1 MQRSRLPVCLLLGMI
16 LLATVALA
24 REWKDATGAFRV
36 EAELVAV
43 RDGKVYLE
51 KPNGAVITVA
61 LEKLSQA
68 DQDFLKK
75 GTAPAV
81 PAKPP
86 AADPV
91 PGTPA
96 ASLPTDKQEL
106 ARRALGV
113 LQANCYRCHGHEG
126 SNEGGF
132 NYILSLE
139 KLSQG
144 YVKAGNPA
152 GSPLYERM
160 TAASDSRMPPEGE
173 NPRPSAADI
182 TLVKRWIEVGAPALA
197 QSTARTF
204 FSNADIMGLVAKD
217 LEAAPE
223 RSRKYYRYFTL
234 SNLYNSGVS
243 EDELQTY
250 RLALSKLVNSLSW
263 NPTLVKPQ
271 PIDPARTILRVDIRE
286 LNWTLDN
293 WQDIARSNPYGLKFD
308 TVDAKTCYQHAQTEM
323 PAVRADW
330 FVFAASR
337 PPLYHTLLGLP
348 ETDLE
353 LEQNLRVNV
362 ASNIEQEKVA
372 RAAFNRSGVSQ
383 NNRLIERHA
392 LPQGSYWKSYD
403 FGGNVGAQSLFQH
416 PLGPGG
422 NDGFRHDG
430 GEIVFSLPNGLQ
442 GYLLVDKD
450 GKRIDKGPT
459 EIVSDPR
466 RPDKLVT
473 NGVSCM
479 SCHYAG
485 IITKADEIRPF
496 VEVNRKSF
504 KEVESILAIYPDKS
518 QLDRFYDED
527 GRRFAN
533 AMKQIGFSTLS
544 RTGEPISS
552 MAQRFEEELD
562 LARTASEFGL
572 TPDEFSSRLDES
584 ELGRELGS
592 LKVSGGTIKRDV
604 FVQMFGRVALE
615 FKLVADFRGLA
626 SRGVPPAKIK
636 APEDAVGEIRRFK
649 DTGLTIQAMAFSA
662 DGGRLMAGGIGQMV
676 IPFDIDSAKM
686 NKEGA
691 LKTDY
696 ASFMTFTPD
705 GDKLLVGQT
714 NGRIEVF
721 SVERGGT
728 FKPAGSFAMH
738 GDDVRSIACSPDGR
752 FVLSSG
758 KDKKALYWSIDD
770 RRLVHSFD
778 GVGSG
783 ESTVWISADGK
794 LGVAADG
801 ENMQFLDLVLGKVKR
816 AAKTVNWSVAQ
827 RVAIS
832 PDASKLAISK
842 GSEVVIIDTQSG
854 KQFVIKERD
863 MQWTCAFTADS
874 NFILTGMNGV
884 VNMFDARNGKKIDS
898 FAIGK
903 SAYVQTLVISPDGRH
918 AAAAMNYEIV
928 ILRLPKTP

>member
-182 TLVKRWIEVGAPALA
+182 ALVKRWIEVGAPALA

-271 PIDPARTILRVDIRE
+271 AIDPARTILRVDIRE

-308 TVDAKTCYQHAQTEM
+308 TVDAKTCYQHAQTDM

-403 FGGNVGAQSLFQH
+403 FGGNVGAQNLYQH

-422 NDGFRHDG
+422 TDGFRHDG

-442 GYLLVDKD
+442 GYLLVDKE

-496 VEVNRKSF
+496 VEANRKSF

-572 TPDEFSSRLDES
+572 TPDEFSSRLDMS

-592 LKVSGGTIKRDV
+592 LKVAGGTIKRDV

-626 SRGVPPAKIK
+626 SRGVPLAKIP
-636 APEDAVGEIRRFK
+636 APDDAVGEIRRFK
-649 DTGLTIQAMAFSA
+649 DTRMSINALSFSA
-662 DGGRLMAGGIGQMV
+662 DGGRLVAGGIGQEV
-676 IPFDIDSAKM
+676 ILFDLVTGKM
-686 NKEGA
+686 NKA
-691 LKTDY
+691 VNTDY
-696 ASFMTFTPD
+696 AKCLAFTPD
-705 GDKLLVGQT
+705 GGKLLVGQHT
-714 NGRIEVF
+714 GKIEIF
-721 SVERGGT
+721 EVERGGT
-728 FKPAGSFAMH
+728 FKAAGTFAMH
-738 GDDVRSIACSPDGR
+738 GDDICSLAFSPDSR
-752 FVLSSG
+752 FVLSSA
-758 KDKKALYWSIDD
+758 KDKRTLYWNLDE
-770 RRLVHSFD
+770 RKLVYSFD
-778 GVGSG
+778 GLGSS
-783 ESTVWISADGK
+783 ESVTWISIDGK

-801 ENMQFLDLVLGKVKR
+801 ESMQFLDLIQGKVTR
-816 AAKTVNWSVAQ
+816 TAKTVHRSLSL

-832 PDASKLAISK
+832 PDASKLAVSK

-854 KQFVIKERD
+854 KQFPVIQEREL
-863 MQWTCAFTADS
+863 QWTSAFTADS
-874 NFILTGMNGV
+874 NYILTGMNGV

-898 FAIGK
+898 FAVGK
-903 SAYVQTLVISPDGRH
+903 SAYVQTIVISPDGRH
-918 AAAAMNYEIV
+918 AAAAMGYEIV